1 MVEQAV
7 GEKELLVIS
16 HLTFFSCHLEI
27 GPWAFGFWS

>member
-16 HLTFFSCHLEI
+16 HLTFFSCHLERQRLHDQ
-27 GPWAFGFWS
+27 